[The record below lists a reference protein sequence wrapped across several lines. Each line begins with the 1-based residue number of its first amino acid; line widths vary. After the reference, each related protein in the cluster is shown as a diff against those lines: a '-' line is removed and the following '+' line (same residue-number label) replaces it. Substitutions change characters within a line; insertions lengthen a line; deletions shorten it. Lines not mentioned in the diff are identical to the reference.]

1 MLCPHCSSLENKVVD
16 SRLSKDGRVIRRR
29 RSCTGCDRRFTTY
42 ERYEEYLPLV
52 VKKDGTREAFDRQ
65 KIIQGMSRACEKRKV
80 SASAIEEVVG
90 DLERILQEEGGR
102 EVSSAWLGEW
112 VMQHLR
118 SIDEVAY
125 VRFASVYRSFRDIN
139 EFMDE
144 LKDLLDAKAQ
154 LNVSEGAPGPE
165 GEAGTG
171 GAGTGEASGADEGSD
186 GGEGDGA

>member
-1 MLCPHCSSLENKVVD
+1 MLCPHCTSLENRVVD

-29 RSCTGCDRRFTTY
+29 RSCTDCDRRFTTY

-80 SASAIEEVVG
+80 SASTIEEVVG

-102 EVSSAWLGEW
+102 EVSTAWLGEW
-112 VMQHLR
+112 VMRHLR

-144 LKDLLDAKAQ
+144 LKDLLDAKA
-154 LNVSEGAPGPE
+154 LINVPE
-165 GEAGTG
+165 GEGTPGTAGV
-171 GAGTGEASGADEGSD
+171 DEGAEVSGDDPGSD
-186 GGEGDGA
+186 AGQDDGA

>member
-1 MLCPHCSSLENKVVD
+1 MRCPLCASLENKVVD

-29 RSCTGCDRRFTTY
+29 RSCSDCDRRFTTY
-42 ERYEEYLPLV
+42 ERYEEFLPLV

-65 KIIQGMSRACEKRKV
+65 KIIQGMSRACEKRRV
-80 SASAIEEVVG
+80 SAGTIEEVVN

-102 EVSSAWLGEW
+102 EVSTAWLGEW
-112 VMQHLR
+112 VMRQLR

-144 LKDLLDAKAQ
+144 LKDLLDAKAR
-154 LNVSEGAPGPE
+154 VRTDAEKSESGE
-165 GEAGTG
+165 GEGT
-171 GAGTGEASGADEGSD
+171 SD
-186 GGEGDGA
+186 TTSGGESSPNEEDDA